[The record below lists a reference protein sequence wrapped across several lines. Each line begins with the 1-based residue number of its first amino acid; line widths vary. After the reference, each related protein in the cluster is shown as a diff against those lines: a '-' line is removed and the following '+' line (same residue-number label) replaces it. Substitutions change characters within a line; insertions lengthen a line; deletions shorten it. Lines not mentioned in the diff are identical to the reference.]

1 MSRNLA
7 EVVIGT
13 TWGMQKTLLNYY
25 LKMAMLYVM

>member
-13 TWGMQKTLLNYY
+13 TWRMQKTLLNYY